1 MAGADLCLAYQECPD
16 AWNQTLKDN
25 LAIGVALHDIKEVMV
40 FTHQD
45 CGAWKKFGIL
55 NKDMNLKQEIDAHR
69 EMAKKSN
76 KVLVNLFP
84 QVKFRHL
91 FIKLNG
97 ESNNFEKI

>member
-69 EMAKKSN
+69 EMAKKIKQGIGKFVSSG
-76 KVLVNLFP
+76 KVSS
-84 QVKFRHL
+84 
-91 FIKLNG
+91 FIY
-97 ESNNFEKI
+97 